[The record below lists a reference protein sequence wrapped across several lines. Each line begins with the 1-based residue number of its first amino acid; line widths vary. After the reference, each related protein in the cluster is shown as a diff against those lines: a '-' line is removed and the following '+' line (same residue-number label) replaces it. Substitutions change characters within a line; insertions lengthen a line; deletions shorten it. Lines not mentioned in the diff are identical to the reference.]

1 MPFDLSLPA
10 VQFPLIGNS
19 IAVGIPSMLHIVL
32 AGLSVAFLL
41 WAPLFEWRGLSAAHF
56 TALAYGVTKFTVL
69 VFSVSTVLAVI
80 MVELLIGLFPV
91 TTMWIWNQFRAP
103 IALASTAFLL
113 QFAFLY
119 PYYHYWEPIRRRSV
133 RFHIILGLIA
143 ALLMLVWVAVLDGMG
158 SYMLTPVSGETTWNN
173 LWNPTWLS
181 LALHRL
187 IGEFVMAGYVI
198 AAYGAWRLGRPD
210 ASERREYYLFLMK
223 IGWIGGFGALLLQ
236 PLTGLIYASWIHQA
250 APDAYDQ
257 IVRGGYRL
265 LAYLQFTLLALLMVG
280 SYWLTKGTIPQDR
293 LSGRL
298 DVAIPGVAVLMIASV
313 GHTAVRRALLY
324 LLVVLILWAL
334 RPLFSNGGRRRLFTP
349 PSLGPAMRPL
359 ALALGVLSI
368 LMYLTMG
375 TIRETARRPYT
386 VRNLISLQDEAEH
399 SKASRASVKNRESVS
414 LQTDTLE

>member
-10 VQFPLIGNS
+10 LQFPLIGNS
-19 IAVGIPSMLHIVL
+19 LAVGIPSMLHIVL

-41 WAPLFEWRGLSAAHF
+41 WAPLFEWRGVSAAHF
-56 TALAYGVTKFTVL
+56 TALAYGLTKFTVL

-103 IALASTAFLL
+103 IALAIAAFLL

-133 RFHIILGLIA
+133 LFHIILGVVA

-198 AAYGAWRLGRPD
+198 AAYGAWRLGRPH
-210 ASERREYYLFLMK
+210 ASDRRDYYLFLLK
-223 IGWIGGFGALLLQ
+223 IGWIGGLGALLLQ
-236 PLTGLIYASWIHQA
+236 PFTGLIYAAGIHQA

-257 IVRGGYRL
+257 IVRGGYQI

-280 SYWLTKGTIPQDR
+280 SYWLVKSMIPPDR
-293 LSGRL
+293 LSGRPNL
-298 DVAIPGVAVLMIASV
+298 AIPAVALFMVASV
-313 GHTAVRRALLY
+313 GHTAVRRTLLY
-324 LLVVLILWAL
+324 LLVALILWAL
-334 RPLFSNGGRRRLFTP
+334 RPLFASARSGNPFTL
-349 PSLGPAMRPL
+349 PSCGPAMRPL

-386 VRNLISLQDEAEH
+386 VRNVISLQDEAEH
-399 SKASRASVKNRESVS
+399 SMAARASVKNREVYRR
-414 LQTDTLE
+414 TDKLE